1 MARISDAILDQKA
14 FGRGSTNPMLDVTYG
29 GQQGYAPN
37 LSEVIS
43 NQAYVRR
50 PVVAI
55 LLEAPR
61 FFSVMPE
68 PEKWV
73 SSLRSLVE
81 VHART
86 IDGLNAELTVETDSH
101 PIGGGGE
108 IQEEITDVKRAASTP
123 NFGFVEKYGRP
134 IQTFI
139 SNWIR
144 YGMMDPDTKYALAGT
159 LDKKP
164 EDMLLDWYSMS
175 CLFFEPDPTHTKVVQ
190 SWVCTNMFPKGT
202 GEIIGKRDLTAA
214 SEILNLTIPFSAV
227 SQYNLGGNVFAQK
240 ILDNIN
246 LKNANPFNKT
256 SFIQNIDSDVAKASA
271 GYEKNVE
278 DIGSHTVPG
287 LV

>member
-246 LKNANPFNKT
+246 LKYANPFNKT